1 MMSCPQKDEHA
12 HPSSNLSTPEKDE
25 RLGLLHKENRK
36 ARLQIKRLKQKIE
49 AVAIQQ
55 GVCISNELHSDINSR
70 FIFQIPRRF
79 ISTTILRSAIKSRL
93 LQELKKYEMASFV
106 HQVVFVP

>member
-1 MMSCPQKDEHA
+1 MVSRPQKDEHT
-12 HPSSNLSTPEKDE
+12 HPSSHTAYINLSTPEKDE

-55 GVCISNELHSDINSR
+55 GVCISNELHSDIKLIASR
-70 FIFQIPRRF
+70 FILYSKYPEDSFQQLF
-79 ISTTILRSAIKSRL
+79 
-93 LQELKKYEMASFV
+93 
-106 HQVVFVP
+106 